1 MWFTYL
7 LLYLEKVLCFSQ
19 TTASELFLIGQ
30 LVDAISM
37 IPIGYLV
44 DNVSFIPC
52 LSQRKSWHF
61 FGFVTVAL
69 SFMFLFSGEFTT
81 FYAVVVFITVFQIGW
96 ASTQIAHLSLINVV
110 ASSTDERTV
119 LNASYYSFT
128 VLANL
133 LVYTIMFV
141 FLKTCPD
148 EGISS
153 KDVTTFR
160 WCAIYVVVSGLIACF
175 IFQIFVKES
184 PENDETDN
192 ILDEPLL
199 DPSINNADLTDS
211 EFDIP
216 IARNATVIP
225 PLESHTDQA
234 RVLSVDMTASLISIT
249 QNGFSKWLMNYRF
262 YFSIVVFTAARL
274 VTNSVQ
280 VYLPLYVTET
290 LRLEKH
296 LIAVLPFLQYFFG
309 FLASSAVRCTKNE
322 RVTFIIGFSVTSI
335 ASLLVYFETFL
346 NASIAST
353 YLPYIIFALFG
364 LGGNLLVC
372 SAFGLIAQL
381 ISTSSSTSAAVY
393 ASHSFFDKLASGF
406 YVFLTQKYISNYS
419 YLLSYMPIYVL
430 IVAMP
435 FLICLKI

>member
-1 MWFTYL
+1 MKWTIVLPFSVASFLNDQCACMWFTYL
-7 LLYLEKVLCFSQ
+7 LLYLEKVLSFTQ

-37 IPIGYLV
+37 IPIGYFV

-52 LSQRKSWHF
+52 LPQRKSWHF

-81 FYAVVVFITVFQIGW
+81 FYAVVIFITVFQIGW

-175 IFQIFVKES
+175 IFQIFVKEC
-184 PENDETDN
+184 PE
-192 ILDEPLL
+192 DEPLL
-199 DPSINNADLTDS
+199 DPSTHNADMTDS

-216 IARNATVIP
+216 PARNATVISP
-225 PLESHTDQA
+225 IESHPDQA
-234 RVLSVDMTASLISIT
+234 RILSVDMTASLISIT
-249 QNGFSKWLMNYRF
+249 QNGFSKWLKDYRF
-262 YFSIVVFTAARL
+262 YFSIIVFTGARL

-296 LIAVLPFLQYFFG
+296 LIAVLPFLQYIFG
-309 FLASSAVRCTKNE
+309 FLASTAVRCTKNE
-322 RVTFIIGFSVTSI
+322 KITFIIGFSVTSI
-335 ASLLVYFETFL
+335 ASLLVY
-346 NASIAST
+346 
-353 YLPYIIFALFG
+353 
-364 LGGNLLVC
+364 LG
-372 SAFGLIAQL
+372 SE
-381 ISTSSSTSAAVY
+381 
-393 ASHSFFDKLASGF
+393 
-406 YVFLTQKYISNYS
+406 
-419 YLLSYMPIYVL
+419 
-430 IVAMP
+430 
-435 FLICLKI
+435 